1 MTAAP
6 VAFPLAPIVDQITD
20 LGPSAGRAVAQ
31 AGLGLHQ
38 LRYVLAAAEHGGFRR
53 AARRLGVQQSAVSR
67 RIRELEERLG
77 TPIFERSP
85 AGVRLTQAGHDFVTG
100 AHGAVAALDQA
111 VERMADE
118 TGRQERVLRIGVVG
132 AVGSGR
138 LEILL
143 RRLLARD
150 PDLVLDL
157 VEGSAEGHLAELARG
172 GLDVGF
178 LPCGPG
184 RLDSRPAWRERLL
197 VGLPAGH
204 RLARQSSLR
213 WRDLAGFRLLASGQD
228 LGTAWP
234 RIERARRGGCE
245 LDMVAQASC
254 AATVL
259 RLVVLGQGLAVMS
272 ESNAM
277 ACEGIVYRPLW
288 REVSTCHAVIGR
300 RREKRALRR
309 LLALLDTRAAT

>member
-1 MTAAP
+1 M
-6 VAFPLAPIVDQITD
+6 APIVDQITD
-20 LGPSAGRAVAQ
+20 LDPLAGRASAQ

-85 AGVRLTQAGHDFVTG
+85 AGVCLTQAGHDFVTG
-100 AHGAVAALDQA
+100 AQGAIATLDRA

-132 AVGSGR
+132 AVGPGR
-138 LEILL
+138 LEGLL
-143 RRLLARD
+143 RRLLERD
-150 PDLVLDL
+150 PGLALDL
-157 VEGSAEGHLAELARG
+157 VEGSVEGHLAELARG
-172 GLDVGF
+172 RLDVGF
-178 LPCGPG
+178 LPCGTG
-184 RLDSRPAWRERLL
+184 TLDARPAWRERLL
-197 VGLPAGH
+197 VALPAGH
-204 RLARQSSLR
+204 PLAPQPSLR
-213 WRDLAGFRLLASGQD
+213 WRDLAGLRLMASGQD
-228 LGTAWP
+228 VGAARP
-234 RIERARRGGCE
+234 RLERARHGARGLE
-245 LDMVAQASC
+245 LVAQASC

-272 ESNAM
+272 ESSAM
-277 ACEGIVYRPLW
+277 ACEGIVYRPLF

-309 LLALLDTRAAT
+309 LLALLDPGPAA

>member
-1 MTAAP
+1 MG
-6 VAFPLAPIVDQITD
+6 PIAVQIPD
-20 LGPSAGRAVAQ
+20 LGSSAGLAVAR

-118 TGRQERVLRIGVVG
+118 TGRQEQVLRIGVVG
-132 AVGSGR
+132 AVGPGR
-138 LEILL
+138 LAVLL
-143 RRLLARD
+143 RRVLERD
-150 PDLVLDL
+150 PGLVLDL
-157 VEGSAEGHLAELARG
+157 VEGSVEGHLADLAQGR
-172 GLDVGF
+172 LDVGF
-178 LPCGPG
+178 LPCEPG
-184 RLDSRPAWRERLL
+184 RLDARPAWRERLL
-197 VGLPAGH
+197 VAVPAGH
-204 RLARQSSLR
+204 ALARRSSLR
-213 WRDLAGFRLLASGQD
+213 WRDLVGSRLMASGQD
-228 LGTAWP
+228 LGAAGP
-234 RIERARRGGCE
+234 RIERARRGGCA
-245 LDMVAQASC
+245 LDLVPQASC

-272 ESNAM
+272 EASAM

-309 LLALLDTRAAT
+309 LLALLDPGAAA

>member
-1 MTAAP
+1 MTVAP
-6 VAFPLAPIVDQITD
+6 IAFPLAPIADQITD
-20 LGPSAGRAVAQ
+20 LDPLAGRAAAQ

-85 AGVRLTQAGHDFVTG
+85 AGVRLTQAGRDFVTG
-100 AHGAVAALDQA
+100 AQGAVATLDQA

-118 TGRQERVLRIGVVG
+118 TERQERVLRIGVVG
-132 AVGSGR
+132 AVGPGR
-138 LEILL
+138 LEGLL
-143 RRLLARD
+143 RRLLERD
-150 PDLVLDL
+150 PGLVLDL
-157 VEGSAEGHLAELARG
+157 VEGSAEGHLLDLAWGR
-172 GLDVGF
+172 LDVGF
-178 LPCGPG
+178 LPCPG
-184 RLDSRPAWRERLL
+184 KLDALPAWRERLL
-197 VGLPAGH
+197 VALPVGH
-204 RLARQSSLR
+204 PLARQPSLR
-213 WRDLAGFRLLASGQD
+213 WRDLAGFRLMASARD
-228 LGTAWP
+228 FEAVLP
-234 RIERARRGGCE
+234 RAERARRGARGLE
-245 LDMVAQASC
+245 LVAQASC

-259 RLVVLGQGLAVMS
+259 RLVLLGQGLALMS
-272 ESNAM
+272 ESSAI

-309 LLALLDTRAAT
+309 LLALLDPGATA